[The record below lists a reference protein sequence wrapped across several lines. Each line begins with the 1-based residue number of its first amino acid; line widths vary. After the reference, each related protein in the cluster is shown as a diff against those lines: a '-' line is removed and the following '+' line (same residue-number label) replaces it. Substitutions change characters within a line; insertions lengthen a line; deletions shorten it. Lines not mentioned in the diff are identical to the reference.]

1 MQITGTE
8 NRELMAQ
15 ARAALRGQWGLG
27 VAVTFLYLSLAIVVQ
42 SVHSVGSLIW
52 LIIAGPFTLGLA
64 GFNLTLSRGKP
75 ARFQDVF
82 EGFNRFGVALGV
94 HFLRML
100 FVLLW
105 ALLLIIPG
113 IIAAL
118 AYSMAFYVLADNPSC
133 GVVEALRRS
142 KEMMRGRKWK
152 LTCLLFRFFGWLLL
166 TVISLGIGLLWL
178 VPYISVA
185 MAAFYEDVKP
195 APAAADEVL

>member
-1 MQITGTE
+1 MHITGTE

-27 VAVTFLYLSLAIVVQ
+27 VAVTFLYLALGIVLQ

-52 LIIAGPFTLGLA
+52 LIIAGPLTLGLA

-82 EGFNRFGVALGV
+82 EGFNRFGTALGV
-94 HFLRML
+94 HFLRIL

-105 ALLLIIPG
+105 ALLLIVPG

-118 AYSMAFYVLADNPSC
+118 AYSMAFYVLADDPAC
-133 GVVEALRRS
+133 GAVEALRRS
-142 KEMMRGRKWK
+142 KEMMRGHKWK
-152 LTCLLFRFFGWLLL
+152 LLCLLLRFTGWLLL
-166 TVISLGIGLLWL
+166 SAVSLGIGLLWL
-178 VPYISVA
+178 MPYVWVTLA
-185 MAAFYEDVKP
+185 RFYEDIRP
-195 APAAADEVL
+195 APAVATEA